1 MLPST
6 KDKFMINLIRKAIL
20 WKTRFAK
27 KICRYS
33 QDIKMEI
40 HTTKHNMNK
49 IPDPEVKR
57 KSSPVQN
64 HFQKSKYRKKSKKPK
79 SDKMANANEN
89 RPYTWFLALPSK
101 YYIILYF
108 WLYIKQCIFGVFLTN
123 MNYNVYCFSIR

>member
-79 SDKMANANEN
+79 SDKLANANEN

-101 YYIILYF
+101 YSIIHYF
-108 WLYIKQCIFGVFLTN
+108 
-123 MNYNVYCFSIR
+123 